1 MDETIAECVEELK
14 LNNPSLRDGSIKAY
28 SNHIR
33 SILKLCE
40 ENTITNLED
49 IFKYAEIVCKSIN
62 KESGLSKNTKK
73 AYYSVLCSLTRGK
86 ALETLEPDMAKS
98 YSKYVF
104 EFEDLKRLI
113 QIEKIKQKPVG
124 EEKVLKHLTMKK
136 LHRALLKHKK
146 DFMDSRKPPTQNED
160 ITYNIEALKLYIVG
174 MFHYHFCLRNE
185 LPTMFLTDK
194 HADDKGEWKKDN
206 YIIVHSRNHKEMVIN
221 KNKVREP
228 THPLHKPRTEKIP
241 TDLNWALNWWLKIH
255 PDAMNNKLLDIS
267 ESGYSKMVKRV
278 WKHKDIELTSSLIR
292 KLYACEVRKEH
303 KGKLEKE
310 IEACEKLDH
319 SLSVHNTDYILYFD

>member
-1 MDETIAECVEELK
+1 MEDTIAECVEELK

-28 SNHIR
+28 SNHLK
-33 SILKLCE
+33 SIFKLGCGDDRIE
-40 ENTITNLED
+40 TLDD
-49 IFKYAEIVCKSIN
+49 IFKRPESVCKNIN
-62 KESGLSKNTKK
+62 QHLMLSKNTKK
-73 AYYSVLCSLTRGK
+73 AYYGVLCSLTRGK
-86 ALETLEPDMAKS
+86 ALEILEPDMAKS

-124 EEKVLKHLTMKK
+124 EEKMLQHLTMKR

-146 DFMDSRKPPTQNED
+146 DFMDSRKFAPLVA
-160 ITYNIEALKLYIVG
+160 YNIEALKLYIVG

-185 LPTMFLTDK
+185 LPTMSFTDK
-194 HADDKGEWKKDN
+194 NLDDDTGEWRKDN
-206 YIIVHSRNHKEMVIN
+206 YILVESRNRKTMVIN

-228 THPLHKPRTEKIP
+228 THPLHKARREKIP
-241 TDLNWALNWWLKIH
+241 TDLNWGLNWWLKIH
-255 PDAMNNKLLDIS
+255 PDAMNNKIFDIS

-278 WKHKDIELTSSLIR
+278 WKHINLELTSSLIR

-303 KGKLEKE
+303 NGKLEKE
-310 IEACEKLDH
+310 IEACAKLDH
-319 SLSVHNTDYILYFD
+319 SLSVHNTDYVLYFD